1 MLLDNLKHELFAKS
15 LIAYKGNQTKAY
27 LEVYKSCSSQS
38 ARSKASRLVAKGNI
52 LPRTY
57 ELLAGYPNV
66 IYYTLKV
73 ISQGLDAEKITKCG
87 GKIYYCPDHI
97 ARMAWADLCLKMFD
111 WIER

>member
-57 ELLAGYPNV
+57 ELLAGYPDV
-66 IYYTLKV
+66 IHRTLKE
-73 ISQGLDAEKITKCG
+73 INRGLEAEKIIKYG
-87 GKIYYCPDHI
+87 GNIFYCPDHI
-97 ARMAWADLCLKMFD
+97 ARLAWADLCLKMFD